1 MTSETV
7 KILVDRVN
15 NGNFVSGRLNNGYL
29 ATALVSQEDAQ
40 RLLRQLATRELGEDK
55 LSRGVEAEVRIDQL
69 IGIER
74 GD

>member
-1 MTSETV
+1 MNSETV

-15 NGNFVSGRLNNGYL
+15 NGNFVSGRLKNGYL

-40 RLLRQLATRELGEDK
+40 QLLRQLATRELSEDE
-55 LSRGVEAEVRIDQL
+55 LGRGVEAEVRIDQL